1 MRLQSQLSVTLAN
14 VKNNSF
20 PLPYEV
26 PQIGRGAAGR
36 PTLDMARPGSTRSA
50 AEGPCR
56 GRRRCPGWV
65 PGGAGDDEGAQG
77 SHRRNRP
84 LAALSR
90 HRAHLEPPSLASG
103 HTSSNTPG
111 LIRTRKLSGER
122 PG

>member
-111 LIRTRKLSGER
+111 LI
-122 PG
+122 

>member
-36 PTLDMARPGSTRSA
+36 PILDMARPGSTRSA

-56 GRRRCPGWV
+56 GRRRCPGQG
-65 PGGAGDDEGAQG
+65 PGRAGGDEGAQG
-77 SHRRNRP
+77 CLSRNRP
-84 LAALSR
+84 
-90 HRAHLEPPSLASG
+90 
-103 HTSSNTPG
+103 
-111 LIRTRKLSGER
+111 II
-122 PG
+122 